1 MIANEGSKMGI
12 AATTAVGGA
21 TVTTAYSTAPSIVTA
36 TSAAHASEHGHLT
49 AC

>member
-1 MIANEGSKMGI
+1 MGI

-36 TSAAHASEHGHLT
+36 QHCVLRQAITLPQ
-49 AC
+49 